1 VWAVSLIGIFN
12 SLIGEHDELFDSVN
26 CDRKGVFGSVTG

>member
-1 VWAVSLIGIFN
+1 MWAVSLIGIFN
-12 SLIGEHDELFDSVN
+12 SLIGEHDGLFDSVI